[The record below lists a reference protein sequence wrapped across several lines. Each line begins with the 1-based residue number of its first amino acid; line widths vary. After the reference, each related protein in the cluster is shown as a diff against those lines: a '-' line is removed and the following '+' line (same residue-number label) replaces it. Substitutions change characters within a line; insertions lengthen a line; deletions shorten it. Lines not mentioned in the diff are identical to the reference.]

1 MNDVVDSIE
10 SHPAGEPAPRRTRRV
25 VAAGGA
31 LAVVAVVGGGV
42 WASQALLARG
52 AQAADALPSS
62 TIAYVSV
69 DLDPSGQQ
77 KIEAARFFG
86 RFPSLPGEK
95 SDGDLREQLF
105 DLVMADTGCDLKFAD
120 VRDWAGERFAAAV
133 VGRESPE
140 PVVVLEIGETAGLE
154 RGLEAAEKCAGGKAG
169 HAVRGDWAVL
179 ARTDAVAR
187 SVLEDGA
194 TSPLTDDADF
204 REWTAKAGEP
214 GIVTLY
220 AAPEAGP
227 ALVALA
233 EDEPIY
239 GVMATS
245 MLTNLDPVAS
255 LAGMAAVMPLA
266 MSVSEEMEA
275 GSFEY
280 AEGDVEMSQEE
291 IEALPDAMKPL
302 TEAEQKALE
311 EMTPKEVDAFFAER
325 YGPPVEE
332 GVTYEGSAEQLTE
345 EEIAAL
351 DDAEYAELEDEGFAE
366 SEGEWEQI
374 GPGLPDDV
382 KKALNGFRGMG
393 GALRFDDGA
402 LELTV
407 VADHLDVPG
416 GGLTAG
422 EGGDDLVDT
431 FPAGSAIAL
440 GAGLD
445 NGWAEAFVQSI
456 GGSMFG
462 FGMPEDSD
470 EMVREFERSTG
481 LAVPEDLKALGG
493 DGFAVVLPA
502 GFDPERMFYG
512 EGMPVAFRVNG
523 DPAKVEASL
532 EKLKTVTGPA
542 LVWQRD
548 GDDVLVGMDAA
559 YLSELAGTSG
569 LAGSETY
576 QQVLPDAKG
585 AASLVFVDF
594 DAGDWLVK
602 QSSTRDRKDV
612 EPLSAVGVTRTID
625 GDDDHM
631 RMRLALD

>member
-1 MNDVVDSIE
+1 MNDVVDTIE
-10 SHPAGEPAPRRTRRV
+10 SHPAGEPARRRTRRV

-42 WASQALLARG
+42 WAGQAFLARG
-52 AQAADALPSS
+52 PQAADALPSS

-77 KIEAARFFG
+77 KIEAARFLG
-86 RFPSLPGEK
+86 RFPSLLGEK

-133 VGRESPE
+133 VGRENPE
-140 PVVVLEIGETAGLE
+140 PVVVLEIADTAGAE
-154 RGLEAAEKCAGGKAG
+154 RGLEAAEKCADGKVG

-227 ALVALA
+227 ALVALV
-233 EDEPIY
+233 EDQPIY
-239 GVMATS
+239 GFLASSTLTS
-245 MLTNLDPVAS
+245 LDPVS
-255 LAGMAAVMPLA
+255 SFAGMAWMLP
-266 MSVSEEMEA
+266 MTISVEEM
-275 GSFEY
+275 G
-280 AEGDVEMSQEE
+280 AEGSYEDLEGDIEMESEMTPEE
-291 IEALPDAMKPL
+291 IEALPGRMKPL
-302 TEAEQKALE
+302 TEAEEKALE
-311 EMTPKEVDAFFAER
+311 EMTPEETEAFFTER
-325 YGPPVEE
+325 FGPPIAPS
-332 GVTYEGSAEQLTE
+332 GEQLTE

-351 DDAEYAELEDEGFAE
+351 EDEGFAA
-366 SEGEWEQI
+366 SEADWEQL
-374 GPGLPDDV
+374 GPDLPDDV
-382 KKALNGFRGMG
+382 KQALNGFRGLG
-393 GALRFDDGA
+393 GALRFEDGA
-402 LELTV
+402 LELSV
-407 VADHLDVPG
+407 VADHLAIPG
-416 GGLTAG
+416 AGLT
-422 EGGDDLVDT
+422 GGSRGDELVDT
-431 FPAGSAIAL
+431 FPASSAIVL

-445 NGWAEAFVQSI
+445 DGWAADFIQSI

-462 FGMPEDSD
+462 FGMPEDTD

-502 GFDPERMFYG
+502 GFDPEKVFDG
-512 EGMPVAFRVNG
+512 EGMPIAFRIDG

-532 EKLKTVTGPA
+532 EKLKAASVPD

-548 GDDVLVGMDAA
+548 GDDVLIGVDLA
-559 YLSELAGTSG
+559 YLSELAGASG
-569 LAGSETY
+569 LAGTETY
-576 QQVLPDAKG
+576 REVLPDAER
-585 AASLVFVDF
+585 AASLMFIDF
-594 DAGDWLVK
+594 DAGDWIVK
-602 QSSTRDRKDV
+602 ASSKKDRKDV

-625 GDDDHM
+625 GDDDRM
-631 RMRLALD
+631 RMRLTLD

>member
-1 MNDVVDSIE
+1 MNDVVDTIE
-10 SHPAGEPAPRRTRRV
+10 SHPPGEPAPRRTRRV

-42 WASQALLARG
+42 WAGQAFLARG
-52 AQAADALPSS
+52 PQAADALPSS

-77 KIEAARFFG
+77 KVEAARFLG
-86 RFPSLPGEK
+86 RFPSLPGDK

-120 VRDWAGERFAAAV
+120 VRGWAGERFAAAV
-133 VGRESPE
+133 VGRENPE
-140 PVVVLEIGETAGLE
+140 PVVVLEIADTAGVE
-154 RGLEAAEKCAGGKAG
+154 RGLEAAEKCADGKAG

-227 ALVALA
+227 ALVALV

-239 GVMATS
+239 GFMAAS
-245 MLTNLDPVAS
+245 MLTSLDPVAS
-255 LAGMAAVMPLA
+255 LAGMAWVLPLG
-266 MSVSEEMEA
+266 MSASEEFEGEAVGASGDFAMEA
-275 GSFEY
+275 
-280 AEGDVEMSQEE
+280 EMTPEE
-291 IEALPDAMKPL
+291 IEALPDHMKPL
-302 TEAEQKALE
+302 TKAEEKALE
-311 EMTPKEVDAFFAER
+311 EMTPEETEAFFTER
-325 YGPPVEE
+325 FGPPIEPSE
-332 GVTYEGSAEQLTE
+332 EQLTE

-351 DDAEYAELEDEGFAE
+351 DEAEYAELEDEGFAE
-366 SEGEWEQI
+366 SEDEWEHL
-374 GPGLPDDV
+374 GPVLPDDV
-382 KKALNGFRGMG
+382 KKALNGFRGLG
-393 GALRFDDGA
+393 GALRFEDGA
-402 LELTV
+402 LELSV
-407 VADHLDVPG
+407 VADHLAIPG
-416 GGLTAG
+416 SGLTAG
-422 EGGDDLVDT
+422 SGGDELVDT
-431 FPAGSAIAL
+431 FPASSAIVL

-445 NGWAEAFVQSI
+445 DGWADEFIQSI

-502 GFDPERMFYG
+502 GFEPERIFDG
-512 EGMPVAFRVNG
+512 EGMPIAFRIDG

-532 EKLKTVTGPA
+532 EKLKAATGPA

-548 GDDVLVGMDAA
+548 GDDVLVGADAA

-576 QQVLPDAKG
+576 QEVLPDAKS

-602 QSSTRDRKDV
+602 QSSKRDRKDV

-631 RMRLALD
+631 RMRLTLD